1 MDERY
6 RWQSQ
11 DASNLA
17 NQPPLLERLARK
29 LNEFVTQQAKT
40 GGSGNHMHSSEW
52 KVVVKLYGMLEAQAL
67 LGRLQAEGIPA
78 QAWQEGAGKALGLTV
93 GYLGEVRVVVPS
105 EFYEEAKTIADIDF
119 SEDVELDDEEWA
131 DGEADEIDM
140 DHDS

>member
-11 DASNLA
+11 EASRVA
-17 NQPPLLERLARK
+17 NQPPILERLARK

-40 GGSGNHMHSSEW
+40 GGSGNHMHSNEW

-67 LGRLQAEGIPA
+67 IGRLQAEGIPA

-105 EFYEEAKTIADIDF
+105 NFYEEAKAIAAIDF
-119 SEDVELDDEEWA
+119 SEDEELDDDEWA
-131 DGEADEIDM
+131 DADDDEIEDP
-140 DHDS
+140 D